1 MESIMYR
8 SLAIVVLFIFVSAP
22 AVSQS
27 LPENAGAIS
36 GFNIYETLDRLT
48 SEEFQGRHTGHEG
61 FNDAATWTANL
72 FEEWGLAPAGDDEN
86 YLLPFPVEYTLIN
99 DASMSVHIVDE
110 EQENG
115 FREEELEPETDFLP
129 LLYSDT
135 ADRTAEVVFI
145 GWGIHA
151 PDIGYDDY
159 FGVDVEGKFVMC
171 FRGTPDPQDRRFQ
184 YHDEHRTRM
193 QRAKDEGALGLIY
206 IYEEPIANPNGD
218 WIEGFTPVK
227 ISYDVADKLLG
238 ERSIDTATLRQ
249 DLLKYKRPISFP
261 LKSQVRIQVES
272 THYPDAT
279 GYNVAG
285 FIEGSD
291 PDLRDEV
298 IVVGAPLD
306 HCGTHMGLLFAGAD
320 DNASG
325 SSVVLEIARAFAEN
339 DIRHGRSVMFALFG
353 GEEMGL
359 IGSRYL
365 VDNFPERFTS
375 IANMINFDMVGA
387 GDGAF
392 CGYSADHDDLKELV
406 EKTDTHIG
414 TVQSFFPIRDIGVR
428 GSDHAPFHAQ
438 GIPVLYFVS
447 NGPHIKYHT
456 TGDTIY
462 RMNPGVMEDI
472 ARIGYLTAIELSNK

>member
-1 MESIMYR
+1 MYR
-8 SLAIVVLFIFVSAP
+8 LLLLVFLCIFVSVP
-22 AVSQS
+22 AVSQT
-27 LPENAGAIS
+27 LPEGAETIQ
-36 GFNIYETLDRLT
+36 GFSIYETLDRLA
-48 SEEFQGRHTGHEG
+48 SEEFQGRHTGHQG
-61 FNDAATWTANL
+61 FTDAAAWVADM
-72 FEEWGLAPAGDDEN
+72 FEEWGLMPAGNDDN
-86 YLLPFPVEYTLIN
+86 YLLPFPVQYTIIN
-99 DASMSVHIVDE
+99 DASMSVHIVNE
-110 EQENG
+110 EEESG
-115 FREEELEPETDFLP
+115 FREEELKPETDFLP

-135 ADRTAEVVFI
+135 ADRTAEVVFV

-151 PDIGYDDY
+151 SDIGYDDY

-238 ERSIDTATLRQ
+238 ERGFDTATLRQ
-249 DLLKYKRPISFP
+249 DLLQYKRPISFP
-261 LKSQVRIQVES
+261 LESQVRIQVAS
-272 THYPDAT
+272 THYPEGT

-285 FIEGSD
+285 YVEGSN
-291 PDLRDEV
+291 PELRDEV
-298 IVVGAPLD
+298 IVIGAHLD
-306 HCGTHMGLLFAGAD
+306 HCGTHMGLLFPGAD

-325 SSVVLEIARAFAEN
+325 SAVVTEIARAFAEN
-339 DIRHGRSVMFALFG
+339 DIQPERPVMFALFG

-359 IGSRYL
+359 IGARYL
-365 VDNFPERFTS
+365 VDNFPERFPT
-375 IANMINFDMVGA
+375 IVNMINFDMVGA
-387 GDGAF
+387 GDGTF
-392 CGYSADHDDLKELV
+392 CGYSADHPDLRELV
-406 EKTDTHIG
+406 EDTDTYIQ

-428 GSDHAPFHAQ
+428 GSDHAAFHAQ

-462 RMNPGVMEDI
+462 RMNPSVMEDI
-472 ARIGYLTAIELSNK
+472 ARIGYVTAIRLANK